1 MRLNSAY
8 LFVFK
13 PHFNQS
19 LFIILPNF
27 SPCDPETPTMLSD
40 KPKEDRPYKC
50 PMCDKA
56 FHRLEHQT
64 RHIRTHTG
72 EKPHPC
78 TFPGCTKRF
87 SRSDELTRHL
97 RIHNNPSA
105 RKRKNRQN
113 EKLVSDYYDRPGI
126 HQQPQQVYQVPAI
139 PVTVDQNGNRY
150 YHQPVYVLSH
160 QMQGSAPPP
169 PPPGSIPMHNQIP
182 RPLGPGPIPMETPT
196 PQNGAHYSLPSSP
209 TQLSKSDSALLLKL
223 AASSAGTSPAHSLST
238 SPTAF
243 VGYSGGLPGSTP
255 QQGGPPP
262 PHGLGLHPLTT
273 AIHQSN
279 LSLSNLHDYFH
290 QKSRVASSSATNLTS
305 LGSLSSLQRMTP
317 IKPNIPSRTQT
328 PSHQFTVPKQ
338 TSSSSL
344 NLEFGQPPSKR
355 SRPGS
360 PVLHNF
366 DQAPGKAGFIISP
379 TDTPLQTPL
388 QSPHL
393 QPQRPPSTVSTPTG
407 SSPNLVGAA
416 AAVAE
421 ASQNSQSDSS
431 IAVSGTKLP
440 PIRSVFTSLGE

>member
-1 MRLNSAY
+1 
-8 LFVFK
+8 
-13 PHFNQS
+13 
-19 LFIILPNF
+19 
-27 SPCDPETPTMLSD
+27 
-40 KPKEDRPYKC
+40 
-50 PMCDKA
+50 MCDKA

-78 TFPGCTKRF
+78 TFPGCSKRF

-113 EKLVSDYYDRPGI
+113 ENLVSDYYDRPGI
-126 HQQPQQVYQVPAI
+126 QIQQPLQVYQVPAI
-139 PVTVDQNGNRY
+139 PFTVDQNGNRY

-160 QMQGSAPPP
+160 QVQGSGPPP
-169 PPPGSIPMHNQIP
+169 PPPPPPAGSIPMHNQIP
-182 RPLGPGPIPMETPT
+182 RPVPGSVPGQGGPIPMETPT
-196 PQNGAHYSLPSSP
+196 PQTGAHFSLPSSP

-243 VGYSGGLPGSTP
+243 VGYSGGPTTYN
-255 QQGGPPP
+255 GGPNGGGGSNPP

-273 AIHQSN
+273 AIHQTN

-317 IKPNIPSRTQT
+317 IKPNMPSRTQT

-338 TSSSSL
+338 ASSSSL
-344 NLEFGQPPSKR
+344 NLEFGQPPTKR

-360 PVLHNF
+360 PVLSNQPF
-366 DQAPGKAGFIISP
+366 DHAPGKAGFIISP

-393 QPQRPPSTVSTPTG
+393 QPQRPPSTVSTPNIPTPSG

-416 AAVAE
+416 AVA
-421 ASQNSQSDSS
+421 AATPKPQSDTS